1 MVTLWLAISGKEGA
15 ILTRPRVV
23 SMMFPV
29 CRGFSCSFFPALAT
43 AILACALVGV
53 TGAWAAP
60 ARVLEDHPL
69 AGKIWSSYT
78 NNLTSIDDIVAAAEA
93 ADALLLGE
101 KHDNA
106 RHHELQATLIKRLAV
121 SRPPAAVVWEMIEP
135 GLDPVLAAANSNA
148 EALGGTLRWADT
160 GWPPWAEYQPIAD
173 AAIGHRL
180 TMYGAAL
187 PRSQVRALL
196 DGTTSLKDL
205 GARPLDGDRHDAL
218 LDQLEASHCGAVP
231 RSALS
236 GMASVQTARD
246 AALAQKTADAI
257 ARGEYPIVITGNGHA
272 RRDRGIPWHLPRR
285 TLLVVAFVEVQ
296 RDLENPAL
304 YLAPG
309 TADFVWFTPRLD
321 EKDPCERFRR

>member
-1 MVTLWLAISGKEGA
+1 
-15 ILTRPRVV
+15 
-23 SMMFPV
+23 MMFPV
-29 CRGFSCSFFPALAT
+29 SSFFSRRFFPAFAT
-43 AILACALVGV
+43 AILASVLMGTPA
-53 TGAWAAP
+53 AWAEP

-106 RHHELQATLIKRLAV
+106 RHHELQAVLIERLAAT
-121 SRPPAAVVWEMIEP
+121 RPPAALVWEMIEP
-135 GLDPVLAAANSNA
+135 ARDPVLAAAQSA
-148 EALGGTLRWADT
+148 EALGAALGWADT
-160 GWPPWAEYQPIAD
+160 GWPPWAEYQPIA
-173 AAIGHRL
+173 AAAMKHDL
-180 TMYGAAL
+180 KMYGAAL
-187 PRSQVRALL
+187 SRSQVRALL
-196 DGTTSLKDL
+196 DRETSLDDL
-205 GARPLDGDRHDAL
+205 GARSLDGDRQDAL

-231 RSALS
+231 RTALS
-236 GMASVQTARD
+236 GMADVQTARD
-246 AALAQKTADAI
+246 ATMAQKTADAM

-296 RDLENPAL
+296 RDVENPAL

-309 TADFVWFTPRLD
+309 TADFVWFTPRVD